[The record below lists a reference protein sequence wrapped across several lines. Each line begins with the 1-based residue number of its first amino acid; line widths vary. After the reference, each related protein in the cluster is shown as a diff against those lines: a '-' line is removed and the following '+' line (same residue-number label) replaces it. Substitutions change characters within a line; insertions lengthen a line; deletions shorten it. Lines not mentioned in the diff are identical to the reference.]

1 MHGDENARD
10 IARRLV
16 QEAVSRADGSISA
29 RSDGPPVMDPEPPA
43 SDPGPPSP
51 PTDAR
56 RMAHRFVLE
65 ALAAEAASGQT
76 PPASARPAAATP
88 AKPEPA
94 PEPKTE
100 PQPEPEPEP
109 EATLKPEPASEP
121 DLPAPVPPAA
131 TAAPAGTSVSPASAE
146 AARRIVADALAAHD
160 AQPPEPPAP
169 QEPQEPPARP
179 SPALQAARRI
189 VAQSLDERAARSTG
203 DAAPANDAE
212 ESWPTAGVDLLPVE
226 TSAPAPAPTAP
237 HDAVTDP
244 AAADPVPGETED
256 ETVDL
261 TVQIPVVALPPIFP
275 TIGEPG
281 IDASL
286 LDHPTDQAAAWDDD
300 TTLVQVRRSERLTV
314 LDRWRARR
322 HRKRLAAQWAP
333 GATPQPRRTWRWVL
347 ATIIVALAL
356 GVLFPLT
363 VAAFRSLFAL

>member
-16 QEAVSRADGSISA
+16 QEAVSRAGGSLPA
-29 RSDGPPVMDPEPPA
+29 RSDGPPVTDPEPSA

-51 PTDAR
+51 PTDAQR
-56 RMAHRFVLE
+56 IAHRVVLE
-65 ALAAEAASGQT
+65 ALAAEA
-76 PPASARPAAATP
+76 
-88 AKPEPA
+88 EP
-94 PEPKTE
+94 
-100 PQPEPEPEP
+100 
-109 EATLKPEPASEP
+109 TLKREPASEP
-121 DLPAPVPPAA
+121 DLPATPAA
-131 TAAPAGTSVSPASAE
+131 TAAPAGPSVSLASAE

-160 AQPPEPPAP
+160 AQPQEPPEPPS
-169 QEPQEPPARP
+169 PA
-179 SPALQAARRI
+179 SPALQAA
-189 VAQSLDERAARSTG
+189 
-203 DAAPANDAE
+203 PAIDAE
-212 ESWPTAGVDLLPVE
+212 ASWPTAGVDLLPVE

>member
-109 EATLKPEPASEP
+109 EATLKPE
-121 DLPAPVPPAA
+121 
-131 TAAPAGTSVSPASAE
+131 
-146 AARRIVADALAAHD
+146 ALD
-160 AQPPEPPAP
+160 
-169 QEPQEPPARP
+169 
-179 SPALQAARRI
+179 
-189 VAQSLDERAARSTG
+189 
-203 DAAPANDAE
+203 
-212 ESWPTAGVDLLPVE
+212 
-226 TSAPAPAPTAP
+226 
-237 HDAVTDP
+237 
-244 AAADPVPGETED
+244 
-256 ETVDL
+256 
-261 TVQIPVVALPPIFP
+261 
-275 TIGEPG
+275 
-281 IDASL
+281 
-286 LDHPTDQAAAWDDD
+286 
-300 TTLVQVRRSERLTV
+300 V
-314 LDRWRARR
+314 LDRRIGQLQMESAS
-322 HRKRLAAQWAP
+322 LAHKAKSGWHAH
-333 GATPQPRRTWRWVL
+333 
-347 ATIIVALAL
+347 LAL
-356 GVLFPLT
+356 GIVPCAPCRQRAAVRGQGRRCPAVWLCLKLPIMFPP
-363 VAAFRSLFAL
+363 AL

>member
-100 PQPEPEPEP
+100 PQPEPEP